1 MSHKVIAQR
10 ALPASGG
17 KDALKVKNTNKD
29 GLILMRLIFRDSS
42 RG

>member
-29 GLILMRLIFRDSS
+29 V
-42 RG
+42 